1 MKGMRKWA
9 FVVVAVGALAC
20 AVATSAQSRSSE
32 VPTSGSSLEVF
43 RIFLKNGTV
52 LNSHGECATL
62 PDELVCLVKLGGG
75 DVAESHD
82 VLTVPRAQVDET
94 KTTDYARA
102 LRIAAYGATR
112 GDREYADL
120 TADMARALGELES
133 STDRDRRLGIAQLA
147 RNRLATW
154 SAEHYGFK
162 AEETGQLVTLL
173 DEVIAE
179 LRVAAGETK
188 FSLDMVA
195 NLAPVPTTPL
205 LPAPSVP
212 QSLDAALAAA
222 AVTPV
227 AAERLAVLRSA
238 QRVALA
244 TSGLDPT
251 LKARVARTL
260 QAEESIERQYRALM
274 QDAIARADV
283 AVRHGRTSVVQ
294 RLIWE
299 VAEADQKLGA
309 RRAREMAA
317 FGRRLDIEL
326 RLAKEQQA
334 AFARWEE
341 TKDQLFAYELRLR
354 PLFDDWVTQRVV
366 LREVRSGVTA
376 RASAL
381 DAAARRFSAIDA
393 TLGRMRPLPEVR
405 EVHALLRSAVQMTR
419 QGLVLGQR
427 LSVAS
432 NPDIAR
438 NASSAITGGELL
450 LSQARAQLV
459 VALNPRKVR

>member
-1 MKGMRKWA
+1 VKGMRTWA
-9 FVVVAVGALAC
+9 FVVVAVGALAS
-20 AVATSAQSRSSE
+20 AVLTSAQSRSPQ
-32 VPTSGSSLEVF
+32 VPKSGSSLEVF
-43 RIFLKNGTV
+43 RIFLNNGTV
-52 LNSHGECATL
+52 LNSHGQCATL

-82 VLTVPRAQVDET
+82 VLTVPRVQVDEA

-102 LRIAAYGATR
+102 LRTAAYGATR

-162 AEETGQLVTLL
+162 AEETRQLVTLL

-244 TSGLDPT
+244 TPGLDPT

-260 QAEESIERQYRALM
+260 QTEELIERQYRALM

-283 AVRHGRTSVVQ
+283 AVSRGRASVLQ
-294 RLIWE
+294 RLIQE

-341 TKDQLFAYELRLR
+341 IKDQLFAYELRLR

-438 NASSAITGGELL
+438 NASSAISGGELL